1 MVVVFGGMAVLLKGI
16 VVLCR
21 VEATLFGGM
30 TVTLGGMVPLFGE
43 YGHYIWG
50 YVGGMF
56 NV

>member
-30 TVTLGGMVPLFGE
+30 TVTLGGMVPLFRE